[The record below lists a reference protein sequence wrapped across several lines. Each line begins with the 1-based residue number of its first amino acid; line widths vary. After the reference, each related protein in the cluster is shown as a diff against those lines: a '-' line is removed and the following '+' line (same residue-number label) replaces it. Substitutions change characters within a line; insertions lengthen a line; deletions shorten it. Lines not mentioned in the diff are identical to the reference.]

1 MPRRRTVDKVL
12 RDKTFNIAKNPKY
25 DGYQKGLASMVYR
38 FFGKNAVV
46 GAVKHETIQNKELP
60 KELQKPII
68 RTFEKRK
75 VHSSFIFNIWGADL
89 ADMKLLSKFINRIY
103 FLLWVIDIYSK
114 NNLDYSFER

>member
-46 GAVKHETIQNKELP
+46 GTVKHETIQNKELA

-68 RTFEKRK
+68 RKFEKRK

>member
-25 DGYQKGLASMVYR
+25 DGYQKVLASMVYR

-46 GAVKHETIQNKELP
+46 GAVKHETIQNKELA

-68 RTFEKRK
+68 RKFEKRK

>member
-25 DGYQKGLASMVYR
+25 DGYQKVLASMVYR
-38 FFGKNAVV
+38 FFGKNAIV
-46 GAVKHETIQNKELP
+46 GAVKHETIQNKELA

>member
-38 FFGKNAVV
+38 FFGKNAAV
-46 GAVKHETIQNKELP
+46 GAVKHETIQNKELA

-68 RTFEKRK
+68 RKFEKRK

>member
-38 FFGKNAVV
+38 FFGKNAIV
-46 GAVKHETIQNKELP
+46 GAVKHETIQNKELA

-68 RTFEKRK
+68 RKFEKRK

>member
-25 DGYQKGLASMVYR
+25 DRYQKGLASMVYR

-46 GAVKHETIQNKELP
+46 GAVKHETIQNKELA

-68 RTFEKRK
+68 RKFEKRK

>member
-46 GAVKHETIQNKELP
+46 GAVKHETIQNKELA

-68 RTFEKRK
+68 RKFEKRK

>member
-25 DGYQKGLASMVYR
+25 DGYQKVLASMVYR
-38 FFGKNAVV
+38 FFGKNAIV
-46 GAVKHETIQNKELP
+46 GAVKHETIQNKELA

-68 RTFEKRK
+68 RKFEKRK

>member
-12 RDKTFNIAKNPKY
+12 CDKTFNIAKNPKY

-38 FFGKNAVV
+38 FFGKIAVV

>member
-12 RDKTFNIAKNPKY
+12 HDKTFNIAKNPKY

-46 GAVKHETIQNKELP
+46 GAVKHETIQNKELA

-68 RTFEKRK
+68 RKFEKRK

>member
-25 DGYQKGLASMVYR
+25 DGYQKGLASTVYR

-46 GAVKHETIQNKELP
+46 GAVKHETIQNKELA
-60 KELQKPII
+60 KELQKTII
-68 RTFEKRK
+68 RKFEKRK

>member
-1 MPRRRTVDKVL
+1 MPRRRTADKVL

-46 GAVKHETIQNKELP
+46 GAVKHETIQNKELA

-68 RTFEKRK
+68 RKFEKRK

>member
-12 RDKTFNIAKNPKY
+12 RDKTFDIAKNPKY

-46 GAVKHETIQNKELP
+46 GAVKHETIQNKELA

-68 RTFEKRK
+68 RKFEKRK
-75 VHSSFIFNIWGADL
+75 VHASFIFNIWGADL

>member
-25 DGYQKGLASMVYR
+25 DGYQKVLASMVYR

-46 GAVKHETIQNKELP
+46 GAVKHETIQNKELA

>member
-12 RDKTFNIAKNPKY
+12 RDKTFDIAKNPKY

-46 GAVKHETIQNKELP
+46 GAVKHETIQNKELA

-68 RTFEKRK
+68 RKFEKRK

>member
-25 DGYQKGLASMVYR
+25 DGYQKVLASMVYR

-46 GAVKHETIQNKELP
+46 GAVKHETIQNKELA

-68 RTFEKRK
+68 RKFGKRK

>member
-12 RDKTFNIAKNPKY
+12 RDKTFNIAKNPNY

-46 GAVKHETIQNKELP
+46 GAVKHETIQNKELA

-68 RTFEKRK
+68 RKFEKRK

>member
-12 RDKTFNIAKNPKY
+12 RDKTFDIAKNPKY

-38 FFGKNAVV
+38 FFGKNAAV
-46 GAVKHETIQNKELP
+46 GAVKHETIQNKELA

-68 RTFEKRK
+68 RKFEKRK